1 MPVEFATVSELIDYH
16 ASMAIVAW
24 PRSTQRFT
32 ETTGRLTTNVWSIC
46 DLTETH
52 FVSSIGPT
60 YAMQRSS
67 LVVTPLAWAA
77 SGAPTA
83 RRCST
88 R

>member
-1 MPVEFATVSELIDYH
+1 MPVKLATLSELIDYD
-16 ASMAIVAW
+16 ASTAIVAW
-24 PRSTQRFT
+24 QCSAHRFT
-32 ETTGRLTTNVWSIC
+32 ETTGRLTTNVWSSC
-46 DLTETH
+46 DLTEIH
-52 FVSSIGPT
+52 FVSSIGPK

-83 RRCST
+83 RR